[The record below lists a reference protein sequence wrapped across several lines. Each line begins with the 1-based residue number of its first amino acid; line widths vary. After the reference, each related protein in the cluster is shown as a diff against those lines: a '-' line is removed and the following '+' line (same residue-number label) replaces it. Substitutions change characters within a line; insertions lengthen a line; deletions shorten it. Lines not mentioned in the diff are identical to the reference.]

1 MTELLWH
8 PIPGRLQSVSVADKA
23 HIWGVTLDLQLA
35 RFNTKTQQWQ
45 LVSYGYGYEFDDDGV
60 RVGGAGEQNDCGA
73 VAELRDG
80 DLGFLVQFAE
90 CGRKVGHRLE
100 ADEHEYEAGGG
111 AGGGEEDEDMDS
123 TVKVSAAMDGTV
135 VRLDKTLKAWFLI
148 TPQNEEIWGLSD
160 CGDIY
165 YGSSDRFV
173 QLDAAV
179 TSGAG
184 YGQPQF
190 THISVGLDNTVLAT
204 DAHTGTVFR
213 LKKTD
218 PTTQPQSHPPL
229 WTALPG
235 TGPRGLHIANCS
247 LSTSDFIV
255 GVSKDGRSY
264 RFSNG
269 RWTSMGGGA
278 KLNNVGVGAD
288 GYVIGVDRDG
298 DLFGFQLEKLLVP
311 ARTVPKA
318 IAIDGK
324 GYDFNNNNNN
334 NKQEYEAMEMPKTPT
349 QQKSFSRRP
358 MASPRELFE
367 MAAGDRG
374 NSSEKL
380 SLGGAAAAS
389 AAIAAGR
396 SSSYSRFTMVRSE
409 SAMSKRSY
417 ASDIGSGRTT
427 PTGLNIIQQPS
438 QDPLSQVLEV
448 SSGASTS
455 SGSLEMLSPESP
467 LRVLTKRTGDSYF
480 EPRSDTECLK
490 SPASGFPMDG
500 NPYITTRSLESSQN
514 NTRNSSPA
522 SSTRIPEAL
531 NSTIGSSSLSNDLTK
546 ERSLSKGDHDNKK
559 QEVSDSDDSVDLAK
573 VHRIHA
579 LALAKKGGEGQ
590 SQNNN
595 HIGTSIQ
602 PEDNTK
608 PLTPPPEDQ
617 TRSSEQE
624 EGPGEK
630 EEVLSMEPGN
640 TRPELFVV
648 TRFDTEQ
655 GINVVT
661 GDGDS
666 HDAQENHN
674 VDTHL
679 HTPPM
684 TTPEEDKRQPFA
696 TSSKDIDFLSG
707 GERSFSMAS
716 SGEGFGEGRGRS
728 DSLRVEM
735 NLVELVAG
743 EDHPE
748 EYKRRP
754 FRPSIDEGSTQQ
766 HPQQQQQPS
775 PQSSGPQPYS
785 IFSST
790 SFPEKEKEHT
800 DFIPSDPKHFF
811 LQEDPSLYYQA
822 PELSSHRTSGSSEEF
837 MLQQQAFL
845 RQARLRS
852 ESFQNNTINNTNNN
866 SNIGKREVFENIK
879 EEAPSSPIPLQLLSP
894 STSKTEIDTYPEHPL
909 ANPGQHQYYQQE
921 QKQEYQP
928 FINTPPP
935 LASTSAPHNI
945 NNIDNNMPFDPAT
958 TPQIT
963 PLITSQPEQQEQLP
977 LEERK
982 RQLYQ
987 TEMQLEQQR
996 LQQLHQPN
1004 PIPRP
1009 QPSVPAYLP
1018 PQPGGDK
1025 DKDTDE
1031 AASRPSYSS
1040 SHLQHYVD
1048 TTMVYQS
1055 GLVSAERRQS
1065 QLLLRRNGGGGGGGV
1080 GGLTRQGGI
1089 QGEDAHGRW
1098 IGGSDPS
1105 DVRQWNPDDVHK
1117 NKCCTIL

>member
-1 MTELLWH
+1 MSELLWH
-8 PIPGRLQSVSVADKA
+8 PIPGRLQSVSVADRA

-45 LVSYGYGYEFDDDGV
+45 LVSVTTEAATNHLY
-60 RVGGAGEQNDCGA
+60 Q
-73 VAELRDG
+73 
-80 DLGFLVQFAE
+80 
-90 CGRKVGHRLE
+90 HRYSSGS
-100 ADEHEYEAGGG
+100 AH
-111 AGGGEEDEDMDS
+111 S
-123 TVKVSAAMDGTV
+123 TNTFGSNTSAS
-135 VRLDKTLKAWFLI
+135 
-148 TPQNEEIWGLSD
+148 NEEVDFGRDVIWIELGHFWKCVSVASISQIWGLSEG
-160 CGDIY
+160 GDIY

-173 QLDAAV
+173 QLEAAV

-213 LKKTD
+213 LKKTNSAI
-218 PTTQPQSHPPL
+218 QPPSHPPL

-255 GVSKDGRSY
+255 GISKDGRSY

-278 KLNNVGVGAD
+278 KLDNVGVGED

-311 ARTVPKA
+311 TRTVPKA

-324 GYDFNNNNNN
+324 GCDYNNN

-349 QQKSFSRRP
+349 QQRSFSRRP

-367 MAAGDRG
+367 MAASDRG

-380 SLGGAAAAS
+380 VVGGAAAAT
-389 AAIAAGR
+389 AAINAGR
-396 SSSYSRFTMVRSE
+396 SSMGAASQPTRGNAYSRYTMIRSE
-409 SAMSKRSY
+409 STMSKRSY

-427 PTGLNIIQQPS
+427 PTGLNIIQQPLQESSS
-438 QDPLSQVLEV
+438 QIAEV

-455 SGSLEMLSPESP
+455 SGSLEMLSPKSP
-467 LRVLTKRTGDSYF
+467 LRIHTTRTGDSYF
-480 EPRSDTECLK
+480 EPRSDIEHLK
-490 SPASGFPMDG
+490 SPASGFPVDG
-500 NPYITTRSLESSQN
+500 NPYTATRSLASSQN
-514 NTRNSSPA
+514 NTRNPSPA
-522 SSTRIPEAL
+522 SSTRTPVVS
-531 NSTIGSSSLSNDLTK
+531 NSAISSSSLSAIGSSSLSNDLTK
-546 ERSLSKGDHDNKK
+546 ELSLSKGNHDNIK

-573 VHRIHA
+573 VQRIHA
-579 LALAKKGGEGQ
+579 LALARKSGEGQ
-590 SQNNN
+590 SQSNK
-595 HIGTSIQ
+595 HLGTPIQ

-617 TRSSEQE
+617 TRPSEHE

-630 EEVLSMEPGN
+630 EEVLAMEPGN
-640 TRPELFVV
+640 IRPGLFVV

-655 GINVVT
+655 GINVIA
-661 GDGDS
+661 GGDS
-666 HDAQENHN
+666 HDAQENQN

-684 TTPEEDKRQPFA
+684 TTPEEDRRQPFA
-696 TSSKDIDFLSG
+696 TSSKDIDLLSG
-707 GERSFSMAS
+707 GQRPSTMDK
-716 SGEGFGEGRGRS
+716 SGEGFGEELGRG

-743 EDHPE
+743 ENHPV

-754 FRPSIDEGSTQQ
+754 FRPSVDEGSTQ
-766 HPQQQQQPS
+766 HLYHQQPS
-775 PQSSGPQPYS
+775 PQSSEPQPYS
-785 IFSST
+785 IFSSN
-790 SFPEKEKEHT
+790 FIPERETQHT
-800 DFIPSDPKHFF
+800 DFIPTDPKHLFQ
-811 LQEDPSLYYQA
+811 QEDHPLYYPA
-822 PELSSHRTSGSSEEF
+822 PRPSSHRSSSSSEEF

-852 ESFQNNTINNTNNN
+852 ESFQNNSINNISSN
-866 SNIGKREVFENIK
+866 SGIGKTAVIENIK
-879 EEAPSSPIPLQLLSP
+879 VEAPSSPIPLQSFSLS
-894 STSKTEIDTYPEHPL
+894 SSKTELASYPEHAL
-909 ANPGQHQYYQQE
+909 ANPGQHQYYRQE
-921 QKQEYQP
+921 RKQEYHP
-928 FINTPPP
+928 FINTPPLVSP
-935 LASTSAPHNI
+935 SVHHIIS
-945 NNIDNNMPFDPAT
+945 NIDNYMHIDPTMAHYI
-958 TPQIT
+958 P
-963 PLITSQPEQQEQLP
+963 PPITSQPQQQQQQIP
-977 LEERK
+977 NEERML
-982 RQLYQ
+982 QLQ
-987 TEMQLEQQR
+987 RTQMQLEQQR
-996 LQQLHQPN
+996 QQQLQLQLQTKS
-1004 PIPRP
+1004 IPRP
-1009 QPSVPAYLP
+1009 QPPIPAHLP
-1018 PQPGGDK
+1018 PQPERDK
-1025 DKDTDE
+1025 GKDPDE

-1055 GLVSAERRQS
+1055 GLASAERRQS
-1065 QLLLRRNGGGGGGGV
+1065 QQMLRQRNGNGVGV
-1080 GGLTRQGGI
+1080 GGLMRQSGI

-1098 IGGSDPS
+1098 IGGADPS
-1105 DVRQWNPDDVHK
+1105 NVRQWSPDDVHK

>member
-1 MTELLWH
+1 M
-8 PIPGRLQSVSVADKA
+8 
-23 HIWGVTLDLQLA
+23 
-35 RFNTKTQQWQ
+35 
-45 LVSYGYGYEFDDDGV
+45 
-60 RVGGAGEQNDCGA
+60 C
-73 VAELRDG
+73 
-80 DLGFLVQFAE
+80 
-90 CGRKVGHRLE
+90 
-100 ADEHEYEAGGG
+100 
-111 AGGGEEDEDMDS
+111 
-123 TVKVSAAMDGTV
+123 
-135 VRLDKTLKAWFLI
+135 
-148 TPQNEEIWGLSD
+148 EIWGLSD

-173 QLDAAV
+173 QLEAAV

-184 YGQPQF
+184 YGRPQF

-218 PTTQPQSHPPL
+218 PITQPYSHPPL

-235 TGPRGLHIANCS
+235 TGPRGLHVANCS

-298 DLFGFQLEKLLVP
+298 DLFGCQLEKLLVP
-311 ARTVPKA
+311 TRTVPKA

-324 GYDFNNNNNN
+324 GYDFNYNSNN
-334 NKQEYEAMEMPKTPT
+334 NKQEYETMEMPKTPT

-367 MAAGDRG
+367 MAASDRG

-380 SLGGAAAAS
+380 ALGGAAAAS

-396 SSSYSRFTMVRSE
+396 SSSSRFTMVRSE
-409 SAMSKRSY
+409 STMSKRSY

-427 PTGLNIIQQPS
+427 PTGLNIIQQPL
-438 QDPLSQVLEV
+438 QDPLSQVPEV

-455 SGSLEMLSPESP
+455 SGSLDMLSPKSP
-467 LRVLTKRTGDSYF
+467 LRIHTKRTGDSYF
-480 EPRSDTECLK
+480 EPRSDIEYLK
-490 SPASGFPMDG
+490 SPASGFPVDG
-500 NPYITTRSLESSQN
+500 NPYTATRSLASSQS
-514 NTRNSSPA
+514 NTRNPSPT
-522 SSTRIPEAL
+522 SSTRIPEAS

-546 ERSLSKGDHDNKK
+546 ELSLSKGDHDNNK

-579 LALAKKGGEGQ
+579 LALARKGGEGQ

-624 EGPGEK
+624 EGPSER

-655 GINVVT
+655 GINVIT
-661 GDGDS
+661 GGGDG

-696 TSSKDIDFLSG
+696 TSSKDIDFLSE
-707 GERSFSMAS
+707 GERSLSMAK

-743 EDHPE
+743 EDHPV

-766 HPQQQQQPS
+766 QQPS
-775 PQSSGPQPYS
+775 PQSSGPQPDS

-790 SFPEKEKEHT
+790 FFPEKEKKHT
-800 DFIPSDPKHFF
+800 DFIPSDPNHLF
-811 LQEDPSLYYQA
+811 LQDDPSLYYQA
-822 PELSSHRTSGSSEEF
+822 PELSSHRSSSSSDEF
-837 MLQQQAFL
+837 MLQQQEFL

-852 ESFQNNTINNTNNN
+852 ESFQNNTIDNTNNN
-866 SNIGKREVFENIK
+866 SGIGKREVFEKI
-879 EEAPSSPIPLQLLSP
+879 EEDSPSSPIPLQFFSL
-894 STSKTEIDTYPEHPL
+894 STSKTERDSYPEHPL

-921 QKQEYQP
+921 RKQEYHP
-928 FINTPPP
+928 FINTPLP
-935 LASTSAPHNI
+935 LASPSVPHNI

-963 PLITSQPEQQEQLP
+963 PPITSRPEQREQLP
-977 LEERK
+977 PEERM
-982 RQLYQ
+982 RQIYQ
-987 TEMQLEQQR
+987 TQMPMEQQR

-1009 QPSVPAYLP
+1009 QPPIPAYLP
-1018 PQPGGDK
+1018 PQPGRDT

-1055 GLVSAERRQS
+1055 GMASAERRQS
-1065 QLLLRRNGGGGGGGV
+1065 QQLLRRNGGGGGGV

-1089 QGEDAHGRW
+1089 QGEDANGRW
-1098 IGGSDPS
+1098 IGGADPS